1 MISLFIL
8 SSFANSDITFQYR
21 ILPNEKERIVLTKE
35 YLEIHRTTPLTT
47 AEEQGLMIPRIIVVH
62 WTANYSVKGTYNL
75 FSNAYLWYDFWS
87 QPQPSMATDKSRVLE
102 LQRGLNLVRRRLRIS
117 VKRRWTC

>member
-1 MISLFIL
+1 MVKMFRRLRDGMIGCVEMDAFHTIL
-8 SSFANSDITFQYR
+8 YKANHVTR
-21 ILPNEKERIVLTKE
+21 R
-35 YLEIHRTTPLTT
+35 
-47 AEEQGLMIPRIIVVH
+47 AELM
-62 WTANYSVKGTYNL
+62 KL

-117 VKRRWTC
+117 VRRRWMC